1 MTAPMTTKAK
11 SCKRVM
17 LIECDQ
23 HQSRVA
29 ILEDDR
35 PAEIYLE
42 RQERRTIVGNIYK
55 GKVSRVLPGMQAAF
69 VDVGL
74 DRNAFLF
81 VGEVIDPQASYDDLV
96 RERAPTIGELLAPG
110 QELVLQVLKDPLR
123 DKGAR
128 VTTELTLPGR
138 YLVLLPKSHQQA
150 GVSRRIE
157 EPEERERLRTLAEG
171 LRPEQAGLIIRTAG
185 EGRNRE
191 DLETDLAF
199 LVSRWRCIEARI
211 REAKPASLVHRDL
224 DLAERVV
231 RDVLDT
237 SVDVVR
243 VDGTVTHQRIKR
255 FVEDM
260 EPALADRILLD
271 DYAAGLFARFG
282 IDRAMDDA
290 LKERVWLKCGG
301 SIVINQTEALVAIDV
316 NTSRFVGRTNLEE
329 TVLAT
334 NLEAVVEIARQI
346 RLRNLGGIIV
356 LDLIDMES
364 PENRASVLAELTAE
378 LAKDRARTKLLGISD
393 FGLVQLTRKRS
404 RPSLE
409 RQLTES
415 CPHCRGTGRVRS
427 APTVC
432 LDLRRALLESAA
444 RWPGQDLTVRLHPEV
459 AARLERGER
468 QVLEEVEAVLGA
480 AILLTPEPHRRLDQY
495 EILEPEGVPLQG
507 TPPGTPSRTAP
518 RTAPRTAIGTPAS
531 SQSPPRDESPTS

>member
-1 MTAPMTTKAK
+1 MTAPTNERAK
-11 SCKRVM
+11 PANRVM

-42 RQERRTIVGNIYK
+42 REEKRTIVGNIYK

-69 VDVGL
+69 IDVGL
-74 DRNAFLF
+74 ERNAFLF
-81 VGEVIDPQASYDDLV
+81 VGEVMDPQTSYDDLV

-123 DKGAR
+123 EKGAR

-157 EPEERERLRTLAEG
+157 EPEERERLRSLAED
-171 LRPEQAGLIIRTAG
+171 LRPEGAGLIVRTAG

-191 DLETDLAF
+191 ELEADLAF
-199 LVSRWRCIEARI
+199 LTSRWRRIQERI
-211 REAKPASLVHRDL
+211 RAAKPASLVHRDL

-231 RDVLDT
+231 RDVLDA
-237 SVDVVR
+237 SIDVVR
-243 VDGTVTHQRIKR
+243 VDGTVTHERIKR

-260 EPALADRILLD
+260 EPRLADRILLD

-290 LKERVWLKCGG
+290 LKERVWLKSGG

-316 NTSRFVGRTNLEE
+316 NTSRFVGRTTLEE

-364 PENRASVLAELTAE
+364 PENRANVLAELTAA

-409 RQLTES
+409 RQLTDS

-432 LDLRRALLESAA
+432 LDLRRDLLESAL
-444 RWPGQDLTVRLHPEV
+444 RRPGQELTVRLHPDV
-459 AARLERGER
+459 GARLERGDR
-468 QVLEEVEAVLGA
+468 LVLEEVEAALGA
-480 AILLTPEPHRRLDQY
+480 TVLLVADPHRRLDQY
-495 EILEPEGVPLQG
+495 EILEPAGRPLPAT
-507 TPPGTPSRTAP
+507 TPNPEPGAP
-518 RTAPRTAIGTPAS
+518 TR
-531 SQSPPRDESPTS
+531 SQIPPRDESPTS